1 MKTQLFEVPGALR
14 VEHQEPREGP
24 SPIYVAWKPGVSQT
38 FRERSPLLKFIQWP
52 ASTPTGRRFRDWL
65 DELQQTP
72 SKPSEGHMERI
83 KAEGFGPEAH
93 EEPNDNTK
101 MVT

>member
-1 MKTQLFEVPGALR
+1 M
-14 VEHQEPREGP
+14 
-24 SPIYVAWKPGVSQT
+24 
-38 FRERSPLLKFIQWP
+38 KFIAWP

-65 DELQQTP
+65 DELQQAP
-72 SKPSEGHMERI
+72 SRPSEVDMARI

-101 MVT
+101 MIT

>member
-1 MKTQLFEVPGALR
+1 MKTQLFEVPGSLR
-14 VEHQEPREGP
+14 VERQEPREGP
-24 SPIYVAWKPGVSQT
+24 TPIYVAWKPGTSQT
-38 FRERSPLLKFIQWP
+38 FRERSPLLKFIAWP

-65 DELQQTP
+65 DELQQAP
-72 SKPSEGHMERI
+72 SRPSEVDMARI

-101 MVT
+101 MIT